1 MKFKMQRITILI
13 FYANSENQNINHTAS
28 VPAYYVIQRNDSN
41 DIEGATRII

>member
-1 MKFKMQRITILI
+1 MKFKMKRITTLI
-13 FYANSENQNINHTAS
+13 FYSISKNRNKNLTTS

>member
-13 FYANSENQNINHTAS
+13 FYVNSENNINHTAS